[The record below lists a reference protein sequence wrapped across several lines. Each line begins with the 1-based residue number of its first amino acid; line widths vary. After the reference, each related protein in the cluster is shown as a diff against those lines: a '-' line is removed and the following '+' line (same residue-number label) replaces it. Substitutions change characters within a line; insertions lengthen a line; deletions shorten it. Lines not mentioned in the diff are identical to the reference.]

1 MRKYTLVTI
10 VLLLSF
16 VLTSCAASTPKVV
29 KETVMATQVV
39 KETVM
44 ATQMVKET
52 VMATQVVK
60 ETVVQVENVVIT
72 ATPLPTPEPK
82 YNEAPML
89 ADLVKAGNLPPV
101 EQRLPDNPVVVPNA
115 IETGKYGGEL
125 RFGFTGTSPEWG
137 GMYYLAW
144 EHPVA
149 WKPDYSGIEPN
160 WLESLTGNPDA
171 TVWTMKIRKGLRWSD
186 GELFTADD
194 IGFYIQDVLQNTE
207 LYPGGAAADWLSGN
221 LGAGL
226 SFAKLD
232 DFTAILKFPSSF
244 GTFPLILASW
254 QGRYFCMYPKHYLQQ
269 FHKNYNPNID
279 QLMAKENAKT
289 WTELFFKKGPDT
301 WGNPGRW
308 FTEVDLPSI
317 YAYVVKQPM
326 GTGTQVVLERNPYYF
341 KVDVKGDQLP
351 YIDKIVGVSYQD
363 DQSRILAMLNGDV
376 DLISGA
382 GDNTVK
388 AMFLEAI
395 NQGKPLQL
403 TEVLNDQASEK
414 SLQFNMTAKDPVKR
428 EVFSD
433 INFRIGV
440 SYSINRT
447 ELIDL
452 FSDGDGR
459 PTQVC
464 PQPSSPLYNEQCS
477 TQYIEYD
484 KAKATEYLDKV
495 FTKGKDSE
503 GFYLD
508 KNGKRFSFVLI
519 VINDG
524 ATGPR
529 DAQMGE
535 VLVGYMRDVGLDAKM
550 NAMPNAQFDPVRLAN
565 ENEALL
571 SDGTGGAGLDA
582 LLDARNF
589 VTMDFTIQTH
599 FDTAWRN
606 WWLKGQGVAGIT
618 GYEEPPQWAKDARQK
633 YDDALAAPTVEEQIA
648 KMKIVIQEAT
658 DRFYMIGLYQGH
670 AGWQPFSTR
679 LGNLYPTGYLG
690 WLQGS
695 FKIMYPEQW
704 FIKE

>member
-1 MRKYTLVTI
+1 MRKFRFVTI

-16 VLTSCAASTPKVV
+16 MLGSCAPAAPEVI
-29 KETVMATQVV
+29 KETVVSTQL
-39 KETVM
+39 
-44 ATQMVKET
+44 
-52 VMATQVVK
+52 VK
-60 ETVVQVENVVIT
+60 ETVVATQLVKENVVVT
-72 ATPLPTPEPK
+72 ATPLPTAESK
-82 YNEAPML
+82 YKEAPML
-89 ADLVKAGNLPPV
+89 VDLVNAGKLPPV
-101 EQRLPDNPVVVPNA
+101 DQRLPDSPVVVANPSEA
-115 IETGKYGGEL
+115 GKYGGEF
-125 RFGFTGTSPEWG
+125 RFGFVGTSPEWG
-137 GMYYLAW
+137 GMYYIAW

-149 WKPDYSGIEPN
+149 WKPDYSGIAPN
-160 WLESLTGNPDA
+160 WLESLTANSDA
-171 TVWTMKIRKGLRWSD
+171 TVWTMKIRKGLKWSD
-186 GELFTADD
+186 GALFTADD
-194 IGFYIQDVLQNTE
+194 IGFYIQDALQNKE

-221 LGAGL
+221 LGTGL

-232 DFTAILKFPSSF
+232 DYTAILKFQSSF

-254 QGRYFCMYPKHYLQQ
+254 QGRYFSMYPKHYLQQ
-269 FHKNYNPNID
+269 FHKAYNPNID
-279 QLMAKENAKT
+279 QLMAKEGAKT

-308 FTEVDLPSI
+308 FTEVNLPSI
-317 YAYVVKQPM
+317 YAYVVKQPL
-326 GTGTQVVLERNPYYF
+326 GTGTQVVLERNPYFF
-341 KVDVKGDQLP
+341 KVDDKGNQLP

-363 DQSRILAMLNGDV
+363 DQSRILAMLNGDL
-376 DLISGA
+376 DLIANA

-388 AMFLEAI
+388 AMFLKAI
-395 NQGKPLQL
+395 NEGKPLQL
-403 TEVLNDQASEK
+403 TNVLYDQGSER
-414 SLQFNMTAKDPVKR
+414 SLQFNMTAKNPVKR

-433 INFRIGV
+433 VNFRIGV
-440 SYSINRT
+440 SYSINRK
-447 ELIDL
+447 ELIDM
-452 FSDGDGR
+452 FSDGEGL
-459 PTQVC
+459 PSQVC
-464 PQPSSPLYNEQCS
+464 PQASSPLYIEKCNN
-477 TQYIEYD
+477 QYIEYD
-484 KAKATEYLDKV
+484 TAKATEYLNKV

-508 KNGKRFSFVLI
+508 KNGRRFSFVLV
-519 VINDG
+519 VINEG

-535 VLVGYMRDVGLDAKM
+535 VLVGYMKAVGLDAKM
-550 NAMPNAQFDPVRLAN
+550 NAMPNPQFDPIRLAN
-565 ENEALL
+565 DNEALL
-571 SDGTGGAGLDA
+571 SDGSGGAGLDA

-633 YDDALAAPTVEEQIA
+633 YDDALAAPTVEEQIT

-690 WLQGS
+690 WLQGG

-704 FIKE
+704 YIKT